1 MAKMNLNEEIGKIK
15 KMMGILSEAYRDDYK
30 QSAPRARSI
39 AKIANS
45 MRYKQTTPNKKKSFD
60 DIEQDDDT
68 KKMNEPE
75 QINYD
80 EYFPKVDEFFD
91 AFEKYERDIENDGIK
106 ISETYYHNDM
116 YVFMKVTEYDGVKDS
131 ELNINMK
138 KFIELRKLLG
148 VNEKMLIAILRNRY
162 DVVNVMKYNPPETMA
177 DIRRFKQPVK
187 SKPTTPELPYDE
199 IMNYFIEKYNL
210 KSIEFYVTE
219 KNRNNKTKT
228 IDVKYE
234 IYYTPDL
241 EIQFYI
247 KKYDDEIGDYLK
259 IYDVVYVEI
268 VNYVKERY
276 QKLDYN
282 SVNLF
287 FEKLF
292 NVKGFGYYY
301 NLEDSNYVKL
311 RDKMRKE
318 IKNKSF

>member
-1 MAKMNLNEEIGKIK
+1 
-15 KMMGILSEAYRDDYK
+15 
-30 QSAPRARSI
+30 
-39 AKIANS
+39 
-45 MRYKQTTPNKKKSFD
+45 
-60 DIEQDDDT
+60 
-68 KKMNEPE
+68 
-75 QINYD
+75 
-80 EYFPKVDEFFD
+80 
-91 AFEKYERDIENDGIK
+91 
-106 ISETYYHNDM
+106 
-116 YVFMKVTEYDGVKDS
+116 
-131 ELNINMK
+131 MK